1 MVSWCSTRP
10 PRLIEPESTP
20 RTPPCMSALTY
31 ATAKLLRLLP
41 RERISRACGQLAD
54 ARWPDGFGRAFVNVY
69 GRVLDVDFE
78 ECVDPPAAE
87 SRSGWESFDAFFTRP
102 LKEGRRPIAG
112 DARTIVSP
120 ADGRIVA
127 LDTIGRNATFQV
139 KGRPYDLVELLG
151 DPADAERYIGGT
163 GCVVY
168 LSPRDYHRVHA
179 PVAGVIRHV
188 RSLPGDYYPV
198 NAIGE
203 RHVKNLF
210 AVNRRVVI
218 AIDTPDEVGLGR
230 VTVVMVAAIVVG
242 RVTVTGIDERDVSP
256 GEHAYQPPLP
266 VERGGEIGMFHLGST
281 AVVFV
286 EGRSAP
292 RSVASLGPILYGAP
306 LAVADRAQSEVRPT
320 RPSSRHQ
327 GAGA

>member
-1 MVSWCSTRP
+1 
-10 PRLIEPESTP
+10 
-20 RTPPCMSALTY
+20 MSALTY

-54 ARWPDGFGRAFVNVY
+54 ARWPDGFGRAFVNLY

-78 ECVDPPAAE
+78 ECEPSPEAPQ
-87 SRSGWESFDAFFTRP
+87 RGWESFDAFFTRP
-102 LKEGRRPIAG
+102 LKDGRRPIAG

-139 KGRPYDLVELLG
+139 KGRPYDLNELLG
-151 DPADAERYIGGT
+151 DPAEADRYIGGT

-168 LSPRDYHRVHA
+168 LSPRDYHRVHS

-203 RHVKNLF
+203 RHVENLF

-218 AIDTPDEVGLGR
+218 AIDTPEDVGLGR

-256 GEHAYQPPLP
+256 GEHPFQPPLP

-281 AVVFV
+281 AVVFI

-292 RSVASLGPILYGAP
+292 RAVAGLGPVLYGAP
-306 LAVADRAQSEVRPT
+306 LAIADRARTVEQPP
-320 RPSSRHQ
+320 PSGPAAGAASKGDAGASRSNE

>member
-1 MVSWCSTRP
+1 
-10 PRLIEPESTP
+10 
-20 RTPPCMSALTY
+20 MSALTY

-54 ARWPDGFGRAFVNVY
+54 ARWPDGFGRVFVNLY
-69 GRVLDVDFE
+69 GRALDVNVE
-78 ECVDPPAAE
+78 ECVPPPAAD
-87 SRSGWESFDAFFTRP
+87 RGWESFDAFFTRP
-102 LKEGRRPIAG
+102 LKDGRRPITG

-120 ADGRIVA
+120 ADGKIVA
-127 LDTIGRNATFQV
+127 IDSIGRNATFQV
-139 KGRPYDLVELLG
+139 KGRPYDLNELLG
-151 DPADAERYIGGT
+151 DPAEAERYIGGT

-203 RHVKNLF
+203 RHVGNLF

-218 AIDTPDEVGLGR
+218 AIDTPEEVGLGR

-256 GEHAYQPPLP
+256 GFHRYDPPLH
-266 VERGGEIGMFHLGST
+266 VERGGEIGQFHLGST

-286 EGRSAP
+286 EGRGAP
-292 RSVASLGPILYGAP
+292 RIAAGLGPVLYGAP
-306 LAVADRAQSEVRPT
+306 LAVADRASP
-320 RPSSRHQ
+320 
-327 GAGA
+327 GAGADRASPGAGADRTRNGEGAGA